1 MNMPVITMVVGILL
15 VLIGLSGYGLSDAPS
30 KTALI
35 PTFFGIPVII
45 CGMLALKEKF
55 LKHAMHAAA
64 VLGVLGF
71 LAPLGRI
78 IPTAIKGDFAFD
90 LGGFCLV
97 GMALV
102 SGIFVLLCVKSFIDV
117 RKARE
122 AGNQ

>member
-1 MNMPVITMVVGILL
+1 MNMPIITMVAGILL
-15 VLIGLSGYGLSDAPS
+15 ILLGLVGYGGSGMEH

-35 PTFFGIPVII
+35 PAFFGMPIVI
-45 CGMLALKEKF
+45 CGALALKEKF
-55 LKHAMHAAA
+55 LKHAMHVAA
-64 VLGVLGF
+64 VLGVLGL

-78 IPTAIKGDFAFD
+78 IPQTLNEGFVFD
-90 LGGFCLV
+90 LAGICLV

-122 AGNQ
+122 AGE